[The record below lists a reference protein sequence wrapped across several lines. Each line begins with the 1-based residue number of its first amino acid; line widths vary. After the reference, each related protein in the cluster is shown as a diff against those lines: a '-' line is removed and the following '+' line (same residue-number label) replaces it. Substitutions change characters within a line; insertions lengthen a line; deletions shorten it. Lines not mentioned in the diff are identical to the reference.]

1 MTCDHSFLSLY
12 LKSYVNHI
20 LLTVSF
26 SWSSPSQK
34 TVNLFFTEKNDK
46 GWSNFYDEWK
56 PIIFQQLENK
66 ILKKCSDKNSYT
78 MSSTLILSQIVWW
91 NIICLYLMDLLF
103 DHFLIQ
109 ILIIHVAHQKA
120 RNAIPIHSASILT
133 QNFCINLQ

>member
-56 PIIFQQLENK
+56 PIIFHQLENK
-66 ILKKCSDKNSYT
+66 ILKKYSNKNCYT
-78 MSSTLILSQIVWW
+78 VR
-91 NIICLYLMDLLF
+91 LYYLKLYDE
-103 DHFLIQ
+103 I
-109 ILIIHVAHQKA
+109 
-120 RNAIPIHSASILT
+120 
-133 QNFCINLQ
+133 